1 MNGNLITQEDLI
13 DFYASYDDSIRRS
26 KTRIDIKRE
35 LIDDKCSKVRTTN
48 KSRTIKSAPTIRRS
62 KSQLV
67 VTTKQKEGNMNS
79 SRPTSSVIS
88 VLYIYIYI
96 YPYLFVSY
104 FFCLTLFRRSFSILI
119 DHENN
124 FYFSEIKY

>member
-13 DFYASYDDSIRRS
+13 DFYASYDDPIRRS

-35 LIDDKCSKVRTTN
+35 PTISIDDKLSKVRTTN

-62 KSQLV
+62 KSQLA
-67 VTTKQKEGNMNS
+67 VTTKQKERNINS

-88 VLYIYIYI
+88 VLYI